1 MERGVNSIFGC
12 IRAIIGGVK
21 LTREINKNER
31 SLLSLI
37 NSIGPLKNW
46 LYIQQ
51 ATYIAQELDWIKT
64 DYNFDFD
71 LGFPF
76 SNQLEADLGHL
87 ESEGM
92 ICYANI
98 GNFLVVAA
106 VRKNM
111 ELNTVMHGEI
121 LKGLNSSK
129 LITISRLLY
138 LRKHPIWKEDM
149 MSSAVSVFKIPPE
162 EIEYAKKLLSSA
174 GVQWRSKRN
183 RFF

>member
-1 MERGVNSIFGC
+1 LVC
-12 IRAIIGGVK
+12 
-21 LTREINKNER
+21 EINENER
-31 SLLSLI
+31 SLLSLM

-92 ICYANI
+92 ICNTNM
-98 GNFLVVAA
+98 GNFLA
-106 VRKNM
+106 VTAEGKN
-111 ELNTVMHGEI
+111 TEI
-121 LKGLNSSK
+121 NIIEYSDVLKGLNSDK

-138 LRKHPIWKEDM
+138 LHKYTTWEDVA
-149 MSSAVSVFKIPPE
+149 SGAVIVFNISPE
-162 EIEYAKKLLSSA
+162 EIKFGEKLLSSV
-174 GVQWRSKRN
+174 GVQLGSQKKFEEDAKN
-183 RFF
+183 EGY